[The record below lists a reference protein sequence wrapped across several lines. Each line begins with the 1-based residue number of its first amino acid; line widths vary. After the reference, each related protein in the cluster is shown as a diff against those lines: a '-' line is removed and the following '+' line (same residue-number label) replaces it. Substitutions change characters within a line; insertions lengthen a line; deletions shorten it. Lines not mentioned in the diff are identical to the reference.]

1 MRVVIVGLGIQ
12 GRKRLAVAGSEV
24 IATIDP
30 VSLGADYRALEQ
42 VPLDSFDA
50 ALLCIPDAPKIE
62 MITYLLKNH
71 KHVLVEKPLFSANTA
86 QLEMLRELSLAN
98 KVACYTA
105 YNHRF
110 EPHFVNM
117 KRLINSG
124 KLGRIYSVKMFYG
137 NGTARLVRDSE
148 WRDQGPGV
156 LPDLGS
162 HLLDTMLFWFG
173 RVDEDFSVYTANCF
187 ENKAPDHVLF
197 GSKSAMDIQ
206 MEVMLLSWRNNFYAD
221 IFAEKANVHI
231 ESLCKW
237 GPSQLIY
244 RERQL
249 PSGRPIENNVTLLQP
264 DPTWAL
270 EYEYFKK
277 LCKTGKNNINND
289 VWINNVLTKLCFDV
303 TRNYKKV

>member
-1 MRVVIVGLGIQ
+1 MRVVIVGLGTQ
-12 GRKRLAVAGSEV
+12 GRKRLAVAGSDV
-24 IATIDP
+24 ISTIDL
-30 VSLGADYRALEQ
+30 VSHDADYRFIEQ
-42 VPLDSFDA
+42 VPLDSYDA

-62 MITYLLKNH
+62 LIAYLLKNN

-98 KVACYTA
+98 RVTCYTA

-110 EPHFVNM
+110 EPHFVSM
-117 KRLINSG
+117 KKLIDSG
-124 KLGRIYSVKMFYG
+124 KLGRIYSVRMFYG
-137 NGTARLVRDSE
+137 NGTAKLVRDSE
-148 WRDQGPGV
+148 WRDQGAGV

-173 RVDEDFSVYTANCF
+173 NICEDFSVYTSNRF

-197 GSKSAMDIQ
+197 GSKNAIDIQ
-206 MEVMLLSWRNNFYAD
+206 MEVMLLSWRNHFSAD
-221 IFAEKANVHI
+221 IFAEKASVHI
-231 ESLCKW
+231 KSLCKW
-237 GPSQLIY
+237 GPSRLIY

-277 LCKTGKNNINND
+277 ICKTGINNVNND
-289 VWINNVLTKLCFDV
+289 VWINNILTKLCFNV
-303 TRNYKKV
+303 VKS